1 MERLIVYHD
10 RQITPKDIEYIKT
23 LIAGNPNKSRWYLSR
38 ELCRQWNWRQR
49 NGSIKDMV
57 CRGLLLKLARGGLIT
72 LPPVK
77 RITHNPFLDR
87 RPPEH
92 VEIDNTPVITR
103 LEGLKPIEVRPVR
116 KTAYERLYDSL
127 IHEHHYL
134 GYTHLVGEHL
144 KYIAFSGDRPIAC
157 MGWSSA
163 AWYIG
168 CRDRFIGWSPDAR
181 KKNLH
186 LIAYH
191 SRFLILPWIKAKF
204 LASHLLSLCAR
215 IIPQD
220 WQRVYN
226 HPIYYLETFVDTE
239 RFRGVCYRA
248 SNWLYL
254 GKTTGRGKLDQ
265 TNRKNRSIKAVFGY
279 PLHRDFRRLL
289 CH

>member
-10 RQITPKDIEYIKT
+10 RQITAKDIEYIKS
-23 LIAGNPNKSRWYLSR
+23 LIAGNPNKSRRYLSQ

-57 CRGLLLKLARGGLIT
+57 CRGLLLKLEREGFIT

-92 VEIDNTPVITR
+92 VEIDTTPVITT
-103 LEGLKPIEVRPVR
+103 LEDLKPIELRPVR
-116 KTAYERLYDSL
+116 KTAYERVYDSL

-144 KYIAFSGDRPIAC
+144 KYIAFSSDRPIAC

-168 CRDRFIGWSPDAR
+168 CRDRFIVMLSP
-181 KKNLH
+181 H
-186 LIAYH
+186 LCCVA
-191 SRFLILPWIKAKF
+191 WK
-204 LASHLLSLCAR
+204 
-215 IIPQD
+215 
-220 WQRVYN
+220 
-226 HPIYYLETFVDTE
+226 
-239 RFRGVCYRA
+239 
-248 SNWLYL
+248 SNC
-254 GKTTGRGKLDQ
+254 
-265 TNRKNRSIKAVFGY
+265 F
-279 PLHRDFRRLL
+279 
-289 CH
+289 